1 MNIQDLVQ
9 KIESDKYS
17 EKQLIN
23 LYNNANNKKDLSEE
37 DKEILVEA
45 IENNTRLRFPRAAK
59 RIFGAK
65 ESVANTILEKLH
77 QTLSQSQ
84 SINFTSNKLKNGV
97 KTGGRM
103 ISGEFYI
110 DVYMSF
116 KNSENQGAYIS
127 LTQKTID
134 DELIVTV
141 GRYSTHNPDSGV
153 KNESK
158 GGIDSFEDYAI
169 IYQNHLGE
177 LIN

>member
-1 MNIQDLVQ
+1 MNIQELVHRIQ
-9 KIESDKYS
+9 EDKYN

-23 LYNNANNKKDLSEE
+23 LYNNANNKQSLNEE

-45 IENNTRLRFPRAAK
+45 IEKNTRLRFPRAAK
-59 RIFGAK
+59 KIFGAK
-65 ESVANTILEKLH
+65 ESLANTMLEKLH
-77 QTLSQSQ
+77 QTLLQ
-84 SINFTSNKLKNGV
+84 SIDFTSNKLKTGV
-97 KTGGRM
+97 KTGGLM

-116 KNSENQGAYIS
+116 KNSDNQGAYIS

-141 GRYSTHNPDSGV
+141 GRYSTHNPGSAV
-153 KNESK
+153 RNESK
-158 GGIDSFEDYAI
+158 GGIDSFDEYAN
-169 IYQNHLGE
+169 IYKKHLSD

>member
-1 MNIQDLVQ
+1 MLFR
-9 KIESDKYS
+9 S
-17 EKQLIN
+17 
-23 LYNNANNKKDLSEE
+23 
-37 DKEILVEA
+37 
-45 IENNTRLRFPRAAK
+45 LRFPRAAK

-65 ESVANTILEKLH
+65 ESVANSMLEKLH
-77 QTLSQSQ
+77 KTLTHT
-84 SINFTSNKLKNGV
+84 IDFTSNKLKNGV
-97 KTGGRM
+97 KAGGQM

-110 DVYMSF
+110 DVYMSY
-116 KNSENQGAYIS
+116 KNTENEGAYIS

-153 KNESK
+153 KNECK
-158 GGIDSFEDYAI
+158 GGVDSFDEYAK

>member
-9 KIESDKYS
+9 KIEADKYN

-23 LYNNANNKKDLSEE
+23 LYNNANNKKGLSEE
-37 DKEILVEA
+37 DKEVLVEA
-45 IENNTRLRFPRAAK
+45 IEKNTRLRFPRAAK

-77 QTLSQSQ
+77 QTLSQS
-84 SINFTSNKLKNGV
+84 IDFTSNKLKNGV
-97 KTGGRM
+97 KTGGLM

-116 KNSENQGAYIS
+116 KNSDNQGAYIS

-141 GRYSTHNPDSGV
+141 GRYSTHNPDAGV
-153 KNESK
+153 KSESK
-158 GGIDSFEDYAI
+158 GGIDSFEDYAR
-169 IYQNHLGE
+169 IYQDHLGE